1 MRFVWGKSR
10 GASEVA
16 SRIMIRCTPLI
27 KLKCYTGGLASTE
40 AALIKVGA
48 YMLRVQRSV
57 DFEDSNYNKWLALI
71 LKIAFKILTKVTQI
85 CGSPSISHFCPK
97 TTKRNPLSRF
107 LKASIW
113 QTTSFEK
120 ALQPFLGVFVVFGA

>member
-1 MRFVWGKSR
+1 
-10 GASEVA
+10 
-16 SRIMIRCTPLI
+16 MIRCTPLI

-71 LKIAFKILTKVTQI
+71 LKIALKFRQKLHRFVALPVFSFFAPKDPKETPFEILKRPNTASYFLWESFAAFFGVFCEGFGLKVKEW
-85 CGSPSISHFCPK
+85 GL
-97 TTKRNPLSRF
+97 LSN
-107 LKASIW
+107 A
-113 QTTSFEK
+113 
-120 ALQPFLGVFVVFGA
+120 PFLE